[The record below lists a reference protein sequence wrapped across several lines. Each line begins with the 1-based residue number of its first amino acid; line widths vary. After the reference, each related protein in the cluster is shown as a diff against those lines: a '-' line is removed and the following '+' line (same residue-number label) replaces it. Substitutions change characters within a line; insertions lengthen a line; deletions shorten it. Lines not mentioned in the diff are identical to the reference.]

1 MTTTQLVT
9 LALLFVGVSF
19 FGYRTMQSSKN
30 REATYANMP
39 ADLFHWLAA
48 GIMSMLAPIFL
59 SSIFIFDLGFLQLV
73 LLAFGLFGFAL
84 LMMLGFAYFEMPAK
98 EKAKRE
104 QIDRGWTEE
113 DARTSGL

>member
-9 LALLFVGVSF
+9 LALLLVGIAF
-19 FGYRTMQSSKN
+19 FGYRTMQSSKR

-39 ADLFHWLAA
+39 ADIFHWLAA

-59 SSIFIFDLGFLQLV
+59 SSIFIFDLRLIQLI
-73 LLAFGLFGFAL
+73 LLAIGLFSFAL
-84 LMMLGFAYFEMPAK
+84 LMMLCFAFFEKPARAK
-98 EKAKRE
+98 VKRE
-104 QIDRGWTEE
+104 QVDMGWTEE